1 MLVYGRN
8 VAKEILGKNKKVE
21 KIVLQEGFDDKEI
34 NSLIEKGNFRVEV
47 KQKRDIDRLA
57 EGVHQGIILYIPDY
71 KYKTLNEV
79 LENEP
84 QFLVLL
90 DHLED
95 PHNLGA
101 IIRTSVAAGVEAIV
115 IPKRRGVE
123 INSTVMKVSA
133 GALNKID
140 IVEENSLAQAIEK
153 IKKHGF
159 WVYGTDMRDSVNYTD
174 VEYDERTCLVIGSE
188 GNGISKLV
196 REKCDFIISIPMKG
210 KLDSLNASVAAG
222 IVIYEV
228 VRQKGLGD

>member
-1 MLVYGRN
+1 MIVFGKN
-8 VAKEILGKNKKVE
+8 VANEILDSGKTINEVYLSKT
-21 KIVLQEGFDDKEI
+21 FDDKNI
-34 NSLIEKGNFRVEV
+34 KNKLDRLKVKVNMMDKKAIDRKFKGN
-47 KQKRDIDRLA
+47 
-57 EGVHQGIILYIPDY
+57 HQGIVLDIEDY
-71 KYKTLNEV
+71 KYKK
-79 LENEP
+79 LEDIFNKN
-84 QFLVLL
+84 FIVIL

-95 PHNLGA
+95 PHNLCA
-101 IIRTSVAAGVEAIV
+101 IIRTSVAAGVDAIV

-140 IVEENSLAQAIEK
+140 IVEENSLAQAIEVL
-153 IKKHGF
+153 KKHGF

-174 VEYDERTCLVIGSE
+174 VEYDNKTCLVIGSE

-196 REKCDFIISIPMKG
+196 RDKCDFIISNPMKG

-228 VRQKGLGD
+228 VRQRGIGE

>member
-1 MLVYGRN
+1 MIVFGKN
-8 VAKEILGKNKKVE
+8 VANEILDTGKTINKIYLAKN
-21 KIVLQEGFDDKEI
+21 FDDKNIIKKLEKLNIKINYMDKKEI
-34 NSLIEKGNFRVEV
+34 DRKYKGN
-47 KQKRDIDRLA
+47 
-57 EGVHQGIILYIPDY
+57 HQGIVLEIEDY
-71 KYKTLNEV
+71 KYKKLDDILDKRFIV
-79 LENEP
+79 I
-84 QFLVLL
+84 L

-101 IIRTSVAAGVEAIV
+101 IIRTSVAAGVDAII
-115 IPKRRGVE
+115 IPKNRAVE

-140 IVEENSLAQAIEK
+140 IVEENSLAQTIEK
-153 IKKHGF
+153 LKKNGF

-174 VEYDERTCLVIGSE
+174 VEYDNRTCLVIGSE

-228 VRQKGLGD
+228 VRQRGIGE

>member
-1 MLVYGRN
+1 MIVFGKN
-8 VAKEILGKNKKVE
+8 VANEILDSGKTINEVYLSKT
-21 KIVLQEGFDDKEI
+21 FDDKNI
-34 NSLIEKGNFRVEV
+34 KNKLDRLKVKVNMMDKKAIDRKFKGN
-47 KQKRDIDRLA
+47 
-57 EGVHQGIILYIPDY
+57 HQGIVLDIEDY
-71 KYKTLNEV
+71 KYKK
-79 LENEP
+79 LEDIFNKN
-84 QFLVLL
+84 FIVIL

-101 IIRTSVAAGVEAIV
+101 IIRTSVAAGVDAIV

-140 IVEENSLAQAIEK
+140 IVEENSLAQAIEVL
-153 IKKHGF
+153 KKHGF

-174 VEYDERTCLVIGSE
+174 VEYDNKTCLVIGSE

-196 REKCDFIISIPMKG
+196 RDKCDFIISIPMKG

-228 VRQKGLGD
+228 VRQRGIGE

>member
-1 MLVYGRN
+1 MIVFGKN
-8 VAKEILGKNKKVE
+8 VAKELIDSKKEIKKVYLS
-21 KIVLQEGFDDKEI
+21 KNFDDKNII
-34 NSLIEKGNFRVEV
+34 NSLNKLNIKINYIEKKEMDRKYKGN
-47 KQKRDIDRLA
+47 
-57 EGVHQGIILYIPDY
+57 HQGIVLEIEDY
-71 KYKTLNEV
+71 KYKQLDDV
-79 LENEP
+79 
-84 QFLVLL
+84 FDKKFIIVL

-101 IIRTSVAAGVEAIV
+101 IIRTSVAAGVGAIV

-174 VEYDERTCLVIGSE
+174 VEYDDKTCLVIGSE
-188 GNGISKLV
+188 GTGISKLV

-228 VRQKGLGD
+228 VRQKGFGD

>member
-1 MLVYGRN
+1 MIVFGKN
-8 VAKEILGKNKKVE
+8 VANELLDTGK
-21 KIVLQEGFDDKEI
+21 KINEVYLSKNFDDKSII
-34 NSLIEKGNFRVEV
+34 NKLNKSNIKIKMMDKKEMDRKYKGN
-47 KQKRDIDRLA
+47 
-57 EGVHQGIILYIPDY
+57 HQGIVLDIEDY
-71 KYKTLNEV
+71 KYKKLDDAYNKKFIV
-79 LENEP
+79 M
-84 QFLVLL
+84 L

-101 IIRTSVAAGVEAIV
+101 IIRTSVAAGVDAII

-140 IVEENSLAQAIEK
+140 IIEENSLAQAIEK
-153 IKKHGF
+153 LKKNGF
-159 WVYGTDMRDSVNYTD
+159 WVYGTDMRDSINYTD
-174 VEYDERTCLVIGSE
+174 VEYDNKTCLVIGSE

-196 REKCDFIISIPMKG
+196 RDKCDFIISIPMKG

-228 VRQKGLGD
+228 VRQRGIGE

>member
-1 MLVYGRN
+1 MIVFGKN
-8 VAKEILGKNKKVE
+8 VAKELLGSDKEIREIILAKE
-21 KIVLQEGFDDKEI
+21 FDDKSII
-34 NSLIEKGNFRVEV
+34 N
-47 KQKRDIDRLA
+47 DIDRLGIKTKFMSKK
-57 EGVHQGIILYIPDY
+57 EMDRKYKGNHQGIILDIEDF
-71 KYKTLNEV
+71 KYSK
-79 LENEP
+79 LESLIDKK
-84 QFLVLL
+84 FIVLL

-101 IIRTSVAAGVEAIV
+101 IIRTAVAAGVEAII

-140 IVEENSLAQAIEK
+140 IVEENSLAQTIEK
-153 IKKHGF
+153 LKKYGF
-159 WVYGTDMRDSVNYTD
+159 WIYGTDMRDSVNYTD
-174 VEYDERTCLVIGSE
+174 VEYDDRTCLVIGSE

-196 REKCDFIISIPMKG
+196 RDKCDFIISIPMKN

-228 VRQKGLGD
+228 VRQRGLNE

>member
-1 MLVYGRN
+1 MIVFGKN
-8 VAKEILGKNKKVE
+8 AANEILDSGKTINEVYLSKT
-21 KIVLQEGFDDKEI
+21 FDDKNI
-34 NSLIEKGNFRVEV
+34 KNKLDRLKVKVNMMDKKAIDRKFKGN
-47 KQKRDIDRLA
+47 
-57 EGVHQGIILYIPDY
+57 HQGIVLDIEDY
-71 KYKTLNEV
+71 KYKK
-79 LENEP
+79 LEDIFNKN
-84 QFLVLL
+84 FIVIL

-101 IIRTSVAAGVEAIV
+101 IIRTSVAAGVDAIV

-140 IVEENSLAQAIEK
+140 IVEENSLAQAIEVL
-153 IKKHGF
+153 KKHGF

-174 VEYDERTCLVIGSE
+174 VEYDNKTCLVIGSE

-196 REKCDFIISIPMKG
+196 RDKCDFIISIPMKG

-228 VRQKGLGD
+228 VRQRGIGE

>member
-1 MLVYGRN
+1 MIVFGKN
-8 VAKEILGKNKKVE
+8 VAKELIASGK
-21 KIVLQEGFDDKEI
+21 KINEVYLSKTFDDKCII
-34 NSLIEKGNFRVEV
+34 NDLDKLKIKTRFMDKKEMDRKFKGN
-47 KQKRDIDRLA
+47 
-57 EGVHQGIILYIPDY
+57 HQGIVLDIEDF
-71 KYKTLNEV
+71 KYSKLDS
-79 LENEP
+79 LIDKK
-84 QFLVLL
+84 FIVLL

-101 IIRTSVAAGVEAIV
+101 IIRTAVAAGVEAII

-140 IVEENSLAQAIEK
+140 IVEENSLAQTVEK
-153 IKKHGF
+153 LKKYGF
-159 WVYGTDMRDSVNYTD
+159 WIYGTDMRDSVNYTD
-174 VEYDERTCLVIGSE
+174 VEYDDRTCLVIGSE

-196 REKCDFIISIPMKG
+196 RDKCDFIISIPMKN

-228 VRQKGLGD
+228 VRQRGLGE

>member
-1 MLVYGRN
+1 MIVFGKN
-8 VAKEILGKNKKVE
+8 VAKELIESGKEIRKVFLS
-21 KIVLQEGFDDKEI
+21 KNFDDKNII
-34 NSLIEKGNFRVEV
+34 NSLNKLNIKINYMDKKEIDKKYKGN
-47 KQKRDIDRLA
+47 
-57 EGVHQGIILYIPDY
+57 HQGIVLEIEDY
-71 KYKTLNEV
+71 KYKQLDDILDKKFIIV
-79 LENEP
+79 
-84 QFLVLL
+84 L

-174 VEYDERTCLVIGSE
+174 VEYDDRTCLVIGSE

-210 KLDSLNASVAAG
+210 KLESLNASVAAG
-222 IVIYEV
+222 IIIYEV
-228 VRQKGLGD
+228 VRQKGFGD

>member
-1 MLVYGRN
+1 MIVFGKN
-8 VAKEILGKNKKVE
+8 VAKELLDSGKEIKKVFLS
-21 KIVLQEGFDDKEI
+21 KNFDDKTII
-34 NSLIEKGNFRVEV
+34 NSLNKLNIKINYLDKKEMDRKYKGN
-47 KQKRDIDRLA
+47 
-57 EGVHQGIILYIPDY
+57 HQGIVLEIEDY
-71 KYKTLNEV
+71 KYKQLDDILDKKFIIV
-79 LENEP
+79 
-84 QFLVLL
+84 L

>member
-1 MLVYGRN
+1 MIVFGKN
-8 VAKEILGKNKKVE
+8 VANEILDSGKSINEVYLSKT
-21 KIVLQEGFDDKEI
+21 FDDKNI
-34 NSLIEKGNFRVEV
+34 KNKLDRLKVKVNMMDKKAIDRKFKGN
-47 KQKRDIDRLA
+47 
-57 EGVHQGIILYIPDY
+57 HQGIVLDIEDY
-71 KYKTLNEV
+71 KYKK
-79 LENEP
+79 LEDIFNKN
-84 QFLVLL
+84 FIVIL

-101 IIRTSVAAGVEAIV
+101 IIRTSVAAGVDAIV

-140 IVEENSLAQAIEK
+140 IVEENSLAQAIEVL
-153 IKKHGF
+153 KKHGF

-174 VEYDERTCLVIGSE
+174 VEYDNKTCLVIGSE

-196 REKCDFIISIPMKG
+196 RDKCDFIISIPMKG

-228 VRQKGLGD
+228 VRQRGIGE

>member
-1 MLVYGRN
+1 MDRKY
-8 VAKEILGKNKKVE
+8 
-21 KIVLQEGFDDKEI
+21 
-34 NSLIEKGNFRVEV
+34 KGN
-47 KQKRDIDRLA
+47 
-57 EGVHQGIILYIPDY
+57 HQGIVLEIEDY
-71 KYKTLNEV
+71 KYKQLDDILDKKFIIV
-79 LENEP
+79 
-84 QFLVLL
+84 L

-174 VEYDERTCLVIGSE
+174 VEEHV
-188 GNGISKLV
+188 
-196 REKCDFIISIPMKG
+196 
-210 KLDSLNASVAAG
+210 
-222 IVIYEV
+222 
-228 VRQKGLGD
+228 

>member
-1 MLVYGRN
+1 MIVFGKN
-8 VAKEILGKNKKVE
+8 VAKELLGSDKEIREIILAKE
-21 KIVLQEGFDDKEI
+21 FDDKSII
-34 NSLIEKGNFRVEV
+34 N
-47 KQKRDIDRLA
+47 DIDRLGIKTKFMSKK
-57 EGVHQGIILYIPDY
+57 EMDRKYKGNHQGIILDIEDF
-71 KYKTLNEV
+71 KYSK
-79 LENEP
+79 LESLIDKK
-84 QFLVLL
+84 FIVLL

-101 IIRTSVAAGVEAIV
+101 IIRTAVAAGVEAII

-140 IVEENSLAQAIEK
+140 IVEENSLAQTIEK
-153 IKKHGF
+153 LKKYGF
-159 WVYGTDMRDSVNYTD
+159 WIYGTDMRDSVNYTD
-174 VEYDERTCLVIGSE
+174 VEYDQRTCLVIGSE

-196 REKCDFIISIPMKG
+196 RDKCDFIISIPMKN

-228 VRQKGLGD
+228 VRQRGLE